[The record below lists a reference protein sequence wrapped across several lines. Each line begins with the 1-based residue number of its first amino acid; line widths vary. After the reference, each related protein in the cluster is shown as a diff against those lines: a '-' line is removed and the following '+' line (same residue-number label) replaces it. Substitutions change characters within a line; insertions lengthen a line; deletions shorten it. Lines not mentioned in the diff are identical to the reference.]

1 LPPTSVRAL
10 NNGLAGDATPC
21 QIYLDAQTTSLP
33 IRSVVVAGGGRS
45 RKERVTPSSFRSFQA
60 SSSLSALG
68 IGSDREEGKSFM
80 AVLVLNS
87 SLQPLS
93 VIPERRLIVLLSKQ
107 KVTFVDDSVRQLIE
121 ESIQARRLELE
132 RPVIVQLL
140 ANVRIPRIALQPTRS
155 NILLRD
161 EESCQYCGKR
171 SRELTLDHVVPR
183 SRGGQSTWENLVAS
197 CKACNGKKGNRLPK
211 EVNMRL
217 LRQPRPLTQEY
228 AGFFL
233 LRYPKLREA
242 YEEFLLSAQRG
253 ISHGLSA

>member
-1 LPPTSVRAL
+1 
-10 NNGLAGDATPC
+10 
-21 QIYLDAQTTSLP
+21 
-33 IRSVVVAGGGRS
+33 
-45 RKERVTPSSFRSFQA
+45 
-60 SSSLSALG
+60 
-68 IGSDREEGKSFM
+68 M

-121 ESIQARRLELE
+121 ESIQSRRLELE

-140 ANVRIPRIALQPTRS
+140 ANVRVPRVALQPTRS

-161 EESCQYCGKR
+161 DETCQYCGKR
-171 SRELTLDHVVPR
+171 SRDLTLDHIVPR
-183 SRGGQSTWENLVAS
+183 SRGGPTTWENLVAC
-197 CKACNGKKGNRLPK
+197 CKSCNGKKGNRLLK

-242 YEEFLLSAQRG
+242 YAEFLLSAQAGSGMRQE
-253 ISHGLSA
+253 LSA

>member
-1 LPPTSVRAL
+1 M
-10 NNGLAGDATPC
+10 
-21 QIYLDAQTTSLP
+21 
-33 IRSVVVAGGGRS
+33 
-45 RKERVTPSSFRSFQA
+45 
-60 SSSLSALG
+60 G

-80 AVLVLNS
+80 PVLVLNS

-107 KVTFVDDSVRQLIE
+107 KVTFVDESARQLIE

-140 ANVRIPRIALQPTRS
+140 ANIRVPRMVLQPTRA

-161 EESCQYCGKR
+161 DETCQYCGRR
-171 SRELTLDHVVPR
+171 SRDLTLDHVLPR
-183 SRGGQSTWENLVAS
+183 SRGGQSTWENLVAC
-197 CKACNGKKGNRLPK
+197 CKHCNSKKGNHLLK
-211 EVNMRL
+211 EVNMHL

-242 YEEFLLSAQRG
+242 YEEFLMSAQVG
-253 ISHGLSA
+253 VS

>member
-1 LPPTSVRAL
+1 MP
-10 NNGLAGDATPC
+10 
-21 QIYLDAQTTSLP
+21 
-33 IRSVVVAGGGRS
+33 
-45 RKERVTPSSFRSFQA
+45 
-60 SSSLSALG
+60 
-68 IGSDREEGKSFM
+68 
-80 AVLVLNS
+80 VLVLNS

-107 KVTFVDDSVRQLIE
+107 KVTFVDESVRQLIE

-140 ANVRIPRIALQPTRS
+140 ANVRIPRMILQPTRS

-161 EESCQYCGKR
+161 EDTCQYCGKH

-197 CKACNGKKGNRLPK
+197 CRACNGKKGNRLLK
-211 EVNMRL
+211 EANMRL

-228 AGFFL
+228 AGVFL
-233 LRYPKLREA
+233 LRYPRLRQA
-242 YEEFLLSAQRG
+242 YEEFMMSAQHHHRA
-253 ISHGLSA
+253 SLSIGA